1 MLSNEKICWYLVI
14 MSLRTLKKSHIV
26 KIWSWTQYHK
36 MMRSKVGIGRFVKKH
51 SWALEAY
58 FDKQKSFAL
67 VAFLHC
73 IGTPLQLAQFKYSKL
88 NLSRHPEKILSYYNT
103 RPISIETNLVPNL
116 SLLLMI
122 KATLKGTYLAIQN
135 PWGHSLGIFFCCH
148 IIKIY
153 HKCCFWI
160 VIGFIFKLF

>member
-1 MLSNEKICWYLVI
+1 
-14 MSLRTLKKSHIV
+14 
-26 KIWSWTQYHK
+26 
-36 MMRSKVGIGRFVKKH
+36 
-51 SWALEAY
+51 LEAY

-103 RPISIETNLVPNL
+103 RPLKSQISIETNLVPNL

-135 PWGHSLGIFFCCH
+135 P
-148 IIKIY
+148 
-153 HKCCFWI
+153 
-160 VIGFIFKLF
+160 